1 MAVLTLLEAAEQAGT
16 SKVDV
21 WRAIREGRLPAHR
34 TDDGG
39 YAIEPAELFRVFETK
54 PPEPRLAQ
62 PDATAASEAKREA
75 EAVEASATAATD
87 DVSVAFAA
95 LQTELTSL
103 LGPLAEALRAG
114 ANRHANTHDERA
126 ESPPVSLAERNIQL
140 EAELVAE
147 RARAGKAIAEC
158 AALADQ
164 LAAQDEA
171 RRPWWRRLLG

>member
-54 PPEPRLAQ
+54 PPESRLAQ

-75 EAVEASATAATD
+75 EAGEASTAAATD

-95 LQTELTSL
+95 LQTELKTL
-103 LGPLAEALRAG
+103 LGPLAEAVRAG
-114 ANRHANTHDERA
+114 ANRRDERVK
-126 ESPPVSLAERNIQL
+126 SPPVSLAERNLQL
-140 EAELVAE
+140 EAELEAE

-164 LAAQDEA
+164 LAAHAEA
-171 RRPWWRRLLG
+171 RRPWWRRLTG